1 MKELG
6 IYVHIPFCKQKCYY
20 CDFVSFDQ
28 KNNLID
34 KYVQSLIKE
43 IEIRSN
49 EILNLYGKDVKIATI
64 YIGGGTPSY
73 IDCRYI
79 EDILDKLYKIFNITE
94 KIETTMEVNPG
105 TVDKYK
111 LQMYKNIGIN
121 RLSIGLQSTN
131 DKLLKQIGRIHT
143 YKQFE
148 DTYNLARKVGFDN
161 VNVDLIF
168 ALPNQ
173 SLDDIRET
181 TKRILDLNPEHIS
194 TYSLI
199 LEEGTKLFYEQEKYE
214 FPEDSVE
221 RQMYWYI
228 KNTLEEQG
236 YIHYEISNFAKK
248 GFYSKHNMSYWKQK
262 EYIGYGLAA
271 HSYIDRKR
279 FSNTS
284 NIEEY
289 INNIFNDKYE
299 NNICIQEIQSDEDV
313 LKEYIMLGL
322 RTMQGVDLKYTYYKF
337 DIDIINKFKYE
348 IQKLERQ
355 GLIEINN
362 NYMKLTKKGL
372 DFANLVWEEFV

>member
-28 KNNLID
+28 KNNLIE

-43 IEIRSN
+43 IEVRSN
-49 EILNLYGKDVKIATI
+49 EISKSYGKDVKITTI

-73 IDCRYI
+73 IDCSYI
-79 EDILDKLYKIFNITE
+79 KHILDKLHKIFNITE
-94 KIETTMEVNPG
+94 RIETTIEVNPG

-111 LQMYKNIGIN
+111 LQMYKDIGIN

-131 DKLLKQIGRIHT
+131 DNLLKQIGRIHT

-148 DTYNLARKVGFDN
+148 DTYNLAREVGFDN
-161 VNVDLIF
+161 INVDLIF
-168 ALPNQ
+168 ALPSQ
-173 SLDDIRET
+173 TLDDVKET
-181 TKRILDLNPEHIS
+181 TNTILNLNPEHIS

-199 LEEGTKLFYEQEKYE
+199 LEEGTKLFCEQERYE

-228 KNTLEEQG
+228 KNTLEEHG

-248 GFYSKHNMSYWKQK
+248 GFYSKHNMSYWRQK
-262 EYIGYGLAA
+262 EYIGFGLAA
-271 HSYIDRKR
+271 HSYIDKRR
-279 FSNTS
+279 FSNTV

-289 INNIFNDKYE
+289 INNILNDKHE
-299 NNICIQEIQSDEDV
+299 ENICIQEVQSDEDV

-322 RTMQGVDLKYTYYKF
+322 RTYEGIDLKYASYKF
-337 DIDIINKFKYE
+337 NIDVLEKFKYE
-348 IQKLERQ
+348 IEKLESQ
-355 GLIEINN
+355 GLIVVNDKF
-362 NYMKLTKKGL
+362 MKLTKKGL
-372 DFANLVWEEFV
+372 DFANLVWQEFV